1 MKKPFIFLLSLLLG
15 LVLSTLLAAPTPSLA
30 QDVRPITWND
40 LLEQVPVEFDD
51 PFAALSEE
59 QLYQVSMIARYRML
73 RQQGKAESNTPSE
86 TELEYLATLQ
96 AQGIDVDWLLS
107 QRDRVMQAR
116 KQQLSAPAAV
126 SGKRIAISG
135 YVLPLSQGQQ
145 LVTEFLLVPWVGAC
159 IHTPPPPANQ
169 IVHVT
174 FPSGMAVRDRFTP
187 ITISGLLDNSFEYHR
202 LFLVDG
208 SRDVGVTY
216 TLAAEVVT
224 DYVPGDADPLSQVA
238 IPEEALAEQHFWQRW
253 QTQVSLLFTNTMA
266 DIQGQPLSRAFLIGV
281 MIAFV
286 YGVIHTLGPGHGKAV
301 IVSYFVGE
309 GGSLQ
314 RGLWMGVR
322 IAVLHVL
329 AAVVLVVATDA
340 VVQQVGGSAA
350 GNFRIMRLVSYGAIA
365 SIGGWMVWQALR
377 AYQRPHQATGE
388 TTAATPERAITNRTL
403 YPRLSQAMLA
413 VPSAKTSSIYETEW
427 GCRCLN
433 CFSTTK
439 TGGWLSLAIGAVPCS
454 GALIVL
460 LYGLANN
467 MLWISIALVVA
478 ISADQFRS
486 HESSRDILIES
497 TIPAS
502 LHRAGEQTN
511 ALHHHASILDK
522 KGAGGH
528 QSPSGRSAVP
538 DEIDR

>member
-1 MKKPFIFLLSLLLG
+1 MKKRLVFLLSLCLG

-40 LLEQVPVEFDD
+40 LLEQTAIEFDD

-59 QLYQVSMIARYRML
+59 QLYQVSMIARYRLL
-73 RQQGKAESNTPSE
+73 RQQGKAGSNTPSE
-86 TELEYLATLQ
+86 TEREYLATLQ
-96 AQGIDVDWLLS
+96 AQSIDVDWLLA
-107 QRDRVMQAR
+107 QRERVMQAR
-116 KQQLSAPAAV
+116 KQQLSAPATV
-126 SGKRIAISG
+126 SGERVAISG
-135 YVLPLSQGQQ
+135 YVLPLTQKRQR
-145 LVTEFLLVPWVGAC
+145 VTEFLLVPWLGAC
-159 IHTPPPPANQ
+159 IHTPPPPPNQ

-174 FPSGMAVRDRFTP
+174 FPQGMAVHDRFDP
-187 ITISGLLDNSFEYHR
+187 MTIAGLLDTAFAYHE

-216 TLAAEVVT
+216 TLAAEAVT
-224 DYVPGDADPLSQVA
+224 AYVPGETDPLSQVV
-238 IPEEALAEQHFWQRW
+238 IPEEALAGQHFWQRW

-281 MIAFV
+281 VIAFA

-329 AAVVLVVATDA
+329 AAVVLVVATDV

-365 SIGGWMVWQALR
+365 SIGGWMLWQALR
-377 AYQRPHQATGE
+377 TYRNAAPLPQTMASAALEQTPTE
-388 TTAATPERAITNRTL
+388 TII
-403 YPRLSQAMLA
+403 YPRLSQAVLA
-413 VPSAKTSSIYETEW
+413 PPPDKTIFNHTANW
-427 GCRCLN
+427 GCSCLS
-433 CFSTTK
+433 CLPSTK
-439 TGGWLSLAIGAVPCS
+439 TGTWLSMAVGAVPCS

-467 MLWISIALVVA
+467 MLWVSVTLVVA
-478 ISADQFRS
+478 ISVGMAIALSTVGVLALLGRQTLDQRLLGS
-486 HESSRDILIES
+486 ARQR
-497 TIPAS
+497 TIA
-502 LHRAGEQTN
+502 AG
-511 ALHHHASILDK
+511 LRLM
-522 KGAGGH
+522 GAI
-528 QSPSGRSAVP
+528 AVFSVGLFLFVVTLAP
-538 DEIDR
+538 TA